1 MVPYKEIYHDT
12 SPSLQVLELIA
23 PLPTK
28 ANKKAE
34 ERKKFATARQ
44 QQQLQQQQQPQQR
57 RFSQGSNGNGNNNS
71 NNGNNNSVPM
81 PRRKIGVFGNPK
93 FSPIVE
99 EQNVRAEGLNP
110 NSASFQTQQQ
120 QQRKNSRSN
129 QNAAQGTGAGNGT
142 DAAGISAWMTRRIS
156 GGQLEYTRSG
166 TMTCDFSRRAKQL
179 SCNFSN
185 VKMVLSFVGLI
196 QPVLLPSS

>member
-1 MVPYKEIYHDT
+1 M
-12 SPSLQVLELIA
+12 ELIA
-23 PLPTK
+23 PLPSK

-44 QQQLQQQQQPQQR
+44 QQQIQQQQLQQR
-57 RFSQGSNGNGNNNS
+57 RFSQGSNNNSGSGSSNNGNGNNNS
-71 NNGNNNSVPM
+71 APM

-99 EQNVRAEGLNP
+99 EQNPRAEGLNP

-120 QQRKNSRSN
+120 QRKNSRSN
-129 QNAAQGTGAGNGT
+129 QNIAQGSGAGNGT

-166 TMTCDFSRRAKQL
+166 TTK
-179 SCNFSN
+179 
-185 VKMVLSFVGLI
+185 VY
-196 QPVLLPSS
+196 PVELHAEGFTIS

>member
-1 MVPYKEIYHDT
+1 M
-12 SPSLQVLELIA
+12 ELIA
-23 PLPTK
+23 PLPSK

-44 QQQLQQQQQPQQR
+44 QQQVQQQQLQQR
-57 RFSQGSNGNGNNNS
+57 RFSQGSNNSGSGSNN
-71 NNGNNNSVPM
+71 NNGNNNSAPM

-99 EQNVRAEGLNP
+99 EQNPRAEGLNP

-120 QQRKNSRSN
+120 QRKNSRSN
-129 QNAAQGTGAGNGT
+129 QNIAQGSGAGNGT

-166 TMTCDFSRRAKQL
+166 TTK
-179 SCNFSN
+179 
-185 VKMVLSFVGLI
+185 VY
-196 QPVLLPSS
+196 PVELQTEGFTIS

>member
-1 MVPYKEIYHDT
+1 M
-12 SPSLQVLELIA
+12 ELIA
-23 PLPTK
+23 PLPSK

-44 QQQLQQQQQPQQR
+44 QQQVQQQQLQQR
-57 RFSQGSNGNGNNNS
+57 RFSQGSNNSGSSSNNNGNGNNNS
-71 NNGNNNSVPM
+71 APM

-99 EQNVRAEGLNP
+99 EQNPRAEGLNP

-120 QQRKNSRSN
+120 QRKNSRSN
-129 QNAAQGTGAGNGT
+129 QNIAQGSGAGNGT

-166 TMTCDFSRRAKQL
+166 TTK
-179 SCNFSN
+179 
-185 VKMVLSFVGLI
+185 VY
-196 QPVLLPSS
+196 PVELQTEGFTIS

>member
-1 MVPYKEIYHDT
+1 M
-12 SPSLQVLELIA
+12 ELIA
-23 PLPTK
+23 PLPSK

-44 QQQLQQQQQPQQR
+44 QQQVQQQQLQQR
-57 RFSQGSNGNGNNNS
+57 RFSQGSNNNS
-71 NNGNNNSVPM
+71 GSGSNNNNGNNNSAPM

-99 EQNVRAEGLNP
+99 EQNPRAEGLNP

-120 QQRKNSRSN
+120 QRKNSRSN
-129 QNAAQGTGAGNGT
+129 QNIAQGSGAGNGT

-166 TMTCDFSRRAKQL
+166 TTK
-179 SCNFSN
+179 
-185 VKMVLSFVGLI
+185 VY
-196 QPVLLPSS
+196 PVELQTEGFTIS

>member
-1 MVPYKEIYHDT
+1 M
-12 SPSLQVLELIA
+12 ELIA
-23 PLPTK
+23 PLPSK

-44 QQQLQQQQQPQQR
+44 QQQVQQQQLQQR
-57 RFSQGSNGNGNNNS
+57 RFSQGSNNSGSGSNN
-71 NNGNNNSVPM
+71 NNGNNNSAPM

-99 EQNVRAEGLNP
+99 EQNPRAEGLNP

-120 QQRKNSRSN
+120 QRKNSRSN
-129 QNAAQGTGAGNGT
+129 QNTAQGSGAGNGT

-166 TMTCDFSRRAKQL
+166 TTK
-179 SCNFSN
+179 
-185 VKMVLSFVGLI
+185 VY
-196 QPVLLPSS
+196 PVELQTEGFTIS

>member
-1 MVPYKEIYHDT
+1 M
-12 SPSLQVLELIA
+12 ELIA
-23 PLPTK
+23 PLPSK

-44 QQQLQQQQQPQQR
+44 QQQVQQQQLQQR
-57 RFSQGSNGNGNNNS
+57 RFSQGSNNNS
-71 NNGNNNSVPM
+71 GSGSNNNNGNNNSAPM

-99 EQNVRAEGLNP
+99 EQNPRAEGLNP

-120 QQRKNSRSN
+120 QRKNSRSN
-129 QNAAQGTGAGNGT
+129 QNTAQGSGAGNGT

-166 TMTCDFSRRAKQL
+166 TTK
-179 SCNFSN
+179 
-185 VKMVLSFVGLI
+185 VY
-196 QPVLLPSS
+196 PVELQTEGFTIS

>member
-1 MVPYKEIYHDT
+1 M
-12 SPSLQVLELIA
+12 ELIA
-23 PLPTK
+23 PLPSK

-44 QQQLQQQQQPQQR
+44 QQQIQQQQLQQR
-57 RFSQGSNGNGNNNS
+57 RFSQGSNNGNNNNS
-71 NNGNNNSVPM
+71 NNNSAPM

-99 EQNVRAEGLNP
+99 EQNPRAEGLNP

-120 QQRKNSRSN
+120 QRKNSRSN
-129 QNAAQGTGAGNGT
+129 QNAAQGSGAGNGS

-166 TMTCDFSRRAKQL
+166 KTKFELQTRVFTIS
-179 SCNFSN
+179 
-185 VKMVLSFVGLI
+185 
-196 QPVLLPSS
+196 